1 MREPRPPGKASARPD
16 YRPPII
22 DAVCSGDIEHLK
34 MYTPPTGV
42 FIYPRLGAAE
52 SVNLTDPVTGMS
64 ALHVAVG
71 LNRLDMVKFLV
82 ELGARFF
89 PDNEG
94 RMPSLIAAECE
105 TSEAMQEY
113 IADAERKAES
123 DQ

>member
-1 MREPRPPGKASARPD
+1 MREPRPPKASARPD

-34 MYTPPTGV
+34 MFTPATGV
-42 FIYPRLGAAE
+42 VIYPHLGVVE

-71 LNRLDMVKFLV
+71 LNRLDMVKLLV

-105 TSEAMQEY
+105 TSEAMQDY
-113 IADAERKAES
+113 IADAERKAEA